1 MNAMSSTPQWLAV
14 QLKLVGKRCVVIG
27 GGRVATRKVGHVLPT
42 GAHITVVSP
51 EMTTQLCAWEQAGCI
66 TLVRRPFEPPDVQ
79 DADVLFLATND
90 PTIHHIARTHAPI
103 GAWVNIA
110 DDPQNSDFLS
120 MAVIERGNFQVAIG
134 TGGQFPALG
143 VAIKKQLDAQF
154 PAAFAEYIAFLGQ
167 GRTQVLHAG
176 IEEPAKQAL
185 LRRLLDPSLRASI
198 LAGEYACAQQQWEQ
212 VFNAAVRER
221 SSEP

>member
-1 MNAMSSTPQWLAV
+1 MSSSPQWLAV

-66 TLVRRPFEPPDVQ
+66 TLVRRPFEPLDVQ

-154 PAAFAEYIAFLGQ
+154 PAAFEEYIAFLGQ

-198 LAGEYACAQQQWEQ
+198 LTGEYACAQQQWEQ